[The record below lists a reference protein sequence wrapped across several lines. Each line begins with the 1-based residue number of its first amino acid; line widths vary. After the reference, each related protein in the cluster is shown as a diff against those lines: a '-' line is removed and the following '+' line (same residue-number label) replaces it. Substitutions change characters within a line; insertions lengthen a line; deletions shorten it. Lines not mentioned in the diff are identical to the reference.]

1 MGVKLKKS
9 EKVTDRVTKVVSMK
23 HTYIKAA
30 SLQTLQNTLL
40 AANTPPKLKS
50 KITDELERRCKL
62 AKSNSKKQQRRSGTK
77 SVQTYSNKRGSTIR
91 VSTTAGV

>member
-9 EKVTDRVTKVVSMK
+9 EKVTNRVTKVVSTK

-50 KITDELERRCKL
+50 KIMDELERRCKL
-62 AKSNSKKQQRRSGTK
+62 AKSNSKKQQRRSGTE
-77 SVQTYSNKRGSTIR
+77 SVQTYSNKRGNTIR
-91 VSTTAGV
+91 VSTAAGV

>member
-9 EKVTDRVTKVVSMK
+9 EKVRDRATGLVATK
-23 HTYIKAA
+23 HTYMKAA
-30 SLQTLQNTLL
+30 SLQTLQDTLL

-62 AKSNSKKQQRRSGTK
+62 AKSNSKKQQRRSGTE
-77 SVQTYSNKRGSTIR
+77 SVQTYSNKRGNTIR
-91 VSTTAGV
+91 VSTAAGV